1 MSRLALA
8 AAMLMAV
15 APTISR
21 TVAAPEAAMPA
32 EVAMQAA
39 PMCVSG
45 HLQDAVAV
53 LPEAAGHPAHGEHP
67 GMPGPHPD
75 DPACG
80 YCTLEVAMQ
89 AAPMCVSGHL
99 QDAVAVLPEAAVQP
113 AHGEHPGMPGP
124 HPDDPACGYCTLVA
138 PPALFV
144 PMPGVL
150 PGPIAAA
157 PHPGEY
163 AIHAAAWRN
172 VRGLGG
178 QAPPSFS

>member
-53 LPEAAGHPAHGEHP
+53 LPEAAEH
-67 GMPGPHPD
+67 
-75 DPACG
+75 
-80 YCTLEVAMQ
+80 
-89 AAPMCVSGHL
+89 
-99 QDAVAVLPEAAVQP
+99 P

-144 PMPGVL
+144 PTPGVL

>member
-45 HLQDAVAV
+45 HLQDALAV

-80 YCTLEVAMQ
+80 YCTL
-89 AAPMCVSGHL
+89 
-99 QDAVAVLPEAAVQP
+99 
-113 AHGEHPGMPGP
+113 
-124 HPDDPACGYCTLVA
+124 VA
-138 PPALFV
+138 PPVLFV

-157 PHPGEY
+157 PHPGKY
-163 AIHAAAWRN
+163 AIHAAPWRN
-172 VRGLGG
+172 ARGLGG

>member
-21 TVAAPEAAMPA
+21 TVAAPEAAMP
-32 EVAMQAA
+32 V
-39 PMCVSG
+39 
-45 HLQDAVAV
+45 
-53 LPEAAGHPAHGEHP
+53 
-67 GMPGPHPD
+67 
-75 DPACG
+75 
-80 YCTLEVAMQ
+80 EVAMQ

-144 PMPGVL
+144 PVPAVL
-150 PGPIAAA
+150 PGPVAAA
-157 PHPGEY
+157 PPPGEY
-163 AIHAAAWRN
+163 AIHAAARSEERRVGKEC
-172 VRGLGG
+172 VRPCSSRGW
-178 QAPPSFS
+178 PYPTKKTK

>member
-45 HLQDAVAV
+45 HLQDAVVV
-53 LPEAAGHPAHGEHP
+53 LPEAAEH
-67 GMPGPHPD
+67 
-75 DPACG
+75 
-80 YCTLEVAMQ
+80 
-89 AAPMCVSGHL
+89 
-99 QDAVAVLPEAAVQP
+99 P